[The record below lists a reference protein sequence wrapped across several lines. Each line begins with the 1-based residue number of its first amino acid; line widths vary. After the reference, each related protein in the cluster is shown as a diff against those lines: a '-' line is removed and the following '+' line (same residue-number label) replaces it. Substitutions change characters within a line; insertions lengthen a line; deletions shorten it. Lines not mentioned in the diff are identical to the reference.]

1 MTRRKLMFLAT
12 EDWFVRS
19 HFMPL
24 VDRAVADGF
33 EVSVWA
39 RDSGALADRVRVID
53 TGADRRRLAPW
64 ALRAQAHSLRAV
76 LDRERPDVVHAI
88 AMKPIVLLALSSYRA
103 CGRVLALTGRGVL
116 ASDGALWKGLA
127 SAYARHIVRRALAGE
142 EALLL
147 VENQADAE
155 WVGTHRALKMPGAGV
170 DPERFA
176 PSPEPEGGIVVG
188 VASRLIRSKGID
200 VAVRAVGELNRMGK
214 DISLLI
220 AGDVDEQNPDHYGAS
235 ELAAWRATPGVRL
248 LGKVSDI
255 PAFWRDAHIACLP
268 SRGGE
273 GLPRTLLEAASCG
286 RPIVTTAIPGC
297 ADFVEDGMTG
307 LTVPPNDASALAV
320 AIARL
325 ADDAGM
331 RARMGATGRAKV
343 LAGFTERHAAD
354 VAANAWCDAIGA
366 GR

>member
-39 RDSGALADRVRVID
+39 RDSGALAERVRVID
-53 TGADRRRLAPW
+53 TGAERRRLAPW
-64 ALRAQAHSLRAV
+64 ALRAQAHSLKAV
-76 LDRERPDVVHAI
+76 LERERPDVVHAI
-88 AMKPIVLLALSSYRA
+88 AMKPIVLLALSGYRA

-116 ASDGALWKGLA
+116 ASDDALWKGLA
-127 SAYARHIVRRALAGE
+127 AGE
-142 EALLL
+142 LRRTLRRTLEDKNALLL
-147 VENQADAE
+147 VENQADAD
-155 WVGTHRALKMPGAGV
+155 WVESDRALKMPGAGV

-176 PSPEPEGGIVVG
+176 PSPEPEGGIAVG
-188 VASRLIRSKGID
+188 IAARLIRSKGID
-200 VAVRAVGELNRMGK
+200 LAVRAVGELNRMGK

-255 PAFWRDAHIACLP
+255 PVFWRDAHIACLP

-273 GLPRTLLEAASCG
+273 GLPRSLLEAASCG
-286 RPIVTTAIPGC
+286 RPIVTTRVPGC
-297 ADFVEDGMTG
+297 ADFVEDGVTG
-307 LTVPPNDASALAV
+307 LIVPPNNVSALTA
-320 AIARL
+320 ATARL
-325 ADDAGM
+325 ADDAAL
-331 RARMGATGRAKV
+331 RARMGAAGRAKV

-354 VAANAWCDAIGA
+354 VAAEAWRRVSGA
-366 GR
+366 R